1 MFFYIFKLEI
11 LILTPLI
18 GCQMIIFLTTH
29 FDVVLRCRH
38 SWSNQESIVLVI
50 RSNKVT
56 ISVELVVKRCI
67 KKNIYDVVNY
77 YLAHSISHFISIR
90 SIICSPDG
98 YSQEVG
104 GHFPIYSFSS
114 TKLLQNCNGLFCLFR
129 ISLLKVGILTD
140 LPTPVNDLSPLS
152 V

>member
-1 MFFYIFKLEI
+1 MLFYIFKLEL
-11 LILTPLI
+11 LILTPPI
-18 GCQMIIFLTTH
+18 GCQMIIFLITN
-29 FDVVLRCRH
+29 FDVVLRCRNP
-38 SWSNQESIVLVI
+38 WSNQESIVFVI

-67 KKNIYDVVNY
+67 KKNIYDVVNH
-77 YLAHSISHFISIR
+77 YLAHSISRFISIR

-114 TKLLQNCNGLFCLFR
+114 TKLLQSCNGLFCLFR
-129 ISLLKVGILTD
+129 ISLLKSRYINKFTN
-140 LPTPVNDLSPLS
+140 PCQ
-152 V
+152 